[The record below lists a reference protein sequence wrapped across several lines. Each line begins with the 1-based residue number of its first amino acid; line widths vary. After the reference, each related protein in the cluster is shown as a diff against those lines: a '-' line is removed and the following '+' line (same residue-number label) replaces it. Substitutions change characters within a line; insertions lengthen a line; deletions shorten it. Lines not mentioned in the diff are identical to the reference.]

1 MRHYHIK
8 RRFGRSRAGNFMVY
22 LILALMGAFLV
33 LPLLYAVLNS
43 LKPYDEIFLFPPRLF
58 VSRPTL
64 EHYSDLFLLSTDSL
78 VPFSRYIFNS
88 LLLALVTTIGT
99 ILIASAAAYPLAKG
113 EFPGKKAIFG
123 VVVTSLLFV
132 STVTAV
138 PQYIILSKM
147 HLLNT
152 YFALILPSLGA
163 AFGVF
168 LMKQFMDNI
177 PYSLMEAT
185 RIDGGSEY
193 TILFRIVLPIVKPA
207 WLTLAI
213 FVFQSSWN
221 NTGLNFIFDESLKLL
236 PTALTEL
243 SAGNTI
249 ARMGIS
255 SAATVILMLPP
266 ILFFI
271 LAQSRVLETMASA
284 GIKE

>member
-1 MRHYHIK
+1 
-8 RRFGRSRAGNFMVY
+8 
-22 LILALMGAFLV
+22 
-33 LPLLYAVLNS
+33 
-43 LKPYDEIFLFPPRLF
+43 
-58 VSRPTL
+58 
-64 EHYSDLFLLSTDSL
+64 
-78 VPFSRYIFNS
+78 
-88 LLLALVTTIGT
+88 
-99 ILIASAAAYPLAKG
+99 
-113 EFPGKKAIFG
+113 
-123 VVVTSLLFV
+123 
-132 STVTAV
+132 
-138 PQYIILSKM
+138 M